1 MAISLHGREVRVQHQ
16 LPQVL
21 CLCQTTFVNRS
32 VLVLAMLVLARLVLV
47 AKERSC
53 PYCAGGPGN
62 SFKYIQTAEC
72 QQRLNASIIA
82 LVGNGSNKANKPN

>member
-32 VLVLAMLVLARLVLV
+32 VLVLAMLVLARLGLV
-47 AKERSC
+47 AKERSY
-53 PYCAGGPGN
+53 P
-62 SFKYIQTAEC
+62 
-72 QQRLNASIIA
+72 
-82 LVGNGSNKANKPN
+82 